1 MDTLIVTGERVYSLS
16 NARTGS
22 LNRPALR
29 GKGGSMIELL
39 FFAGAILVIFVMGW
53 QLGSWRGYEQGRKDE
68 AIERR
73 MRGR

>member
-1 MDTLIVTGERVYSLS
+1 
-16 NARTGS
+16 
-22 LNRPALR
+22 
-29 GKGGSMIELL
+29 MIELL